1 MPLLELQELPRLHRF
16 SRVSLLVLYGLRVYA
31 QCLVLGAVLPKMVC
45 NTEVARSCAGSEP
58 AAATGCMTRRVIYGF
73 VSDHVY
79 RGLSGPML
87 RAHPGLPY

>member
-45 NTEVARSCAGSEP
+45 NTEVARSRAGSEP
-58 AAATGCMTRRVIYGF
+58 AAATGCMTIRKAAITGGGILHLYIACAI
-73 VSDHVY
+73 D
-79 RGLSGPML
+79 GPF
-87 RAHPGLPY
+87 